1 MKFSLPNI
9 ISLIRVIIAPIF
21 FLMLISGEYGLIHI
35 SCILYL
41 IGAVTDYID
50 GWLARKYQ
58 DITSWGKFFDPLAD
72 KILTTSAF
80 IAFVILHIIP
90 LWMVIVIIIR
100 DFGTTFLR
108 AYADNIDKPIVTSL
122 LAKWKTF
129 LQMLFI
135 AYILTGIFIISIVD
149 NPNLGGLLN
158 DMIYSSYTYVAMLL
172 LTLLT
177 IWSGIEYIIQNKG
190 VINSLWLTI
199 LGKNNAS

>member
-58 DITSWGKFFDPLAD
+58 DITSCGKFFDPLAD

-90 LWMVIVIIIR
+90 LWMEIVIIIR
-100 DFGTTFLR
+100 DVGTTYLS
-108 AYADNIDKPIVTSL
+108 APADNLDKQFVTSL
-122 LAKWKTF
+122 LAQWQTSI
-129 LQMLFI
+129 QMLVI
-135 AYILTGIFIISIVD
+135 AHIRTGIFIISIVD
-149 NPNLGGLLN
+149 NQNLGG
-158 DMIYSSYTYVAMLL
+158 
-172 LTLLT
+172 
-177 IWSGIEYIIQNKG
+177 
-190 VINSLWLTI
+190 
-199 LGKNNAS
+199 